1 MLTAYVKQVISR
13 TISLAHT
20 DSQTLTKLLQPAARA
35 QCVPASSTLVQCVF
49 SQGGIILKPHFARLS
64 YCSQNWFF
72 LKETIILICSD
83 E

>member
-64 YCSQNWFF
+64 DILLSKLVF
-72 LKETIILICSD
+72 LKRNNHSNMQ
-83 E
+83 